1 MIIHPTQNF
10 TYPSPLQHKED
21 SSFAP
26 PVDNPQSQSME
37 PSKLPLAAKKVQEEI
52 EALIPQITTVI
63 EDENGN
69 KEYGGDALPALIT
82 SLKIALGIDETWEGR
97 LRYWSKTTKIIN
109 PRKQGYLIPLMG
121 GIQLNPGGLLKSG
134 SFIQVNNEPI
144 LGAGATSLFIVP
156 R

>member
-1 MIIHPTQNF
+1 M
-10 TYPSPLQHKED
+10 E
-21 SSFAP
+21 AP
-26 PVDNPQSQSME
+26 
-37 PSKLPLAAKKVQEEI
+37 KLPRPAKKIHEEI
-52 EALIPQITTVI
+52 EALIPQITTI
-63 EDENGN
+63 DEDENGN
-69 KEYGGDALPALIT
+69 KEYGGDALLALIT
-82 SLKIALGIDETWEGR
+82 SMRVALGIDETWEGH

-121 GIQLNPGGLLKSG
+121 GIQLNPGGLLERG